1 MNCLH
6 YFFFRKSS
14 LNGCPGACPNE
25 FDDQG
30 RPYILTWKI
39 NDKEC
44 SNFTGI
50 EAEEYCRYTKASNF
64 SMPFLSLSFD
74 VFQSLEFSQF

>member
-1 MNCLH
+1 MH
-6 YFFFRKSS
+6 HFFFRKSS

-64 SMPFLSLSFD
+64 SMPFLTW
-74 VFQSLEFSQF
+74 

>member
-1 MNCLH
+1 MH
-6 YFFFRKSS
+6 YFVFRKSS

-64 SMPFLSLSFD
+64 SEPFLTW
-74 VFQSLEFSQF
+74 